1 MIIRNLRSQ
10 NQAIILRFHNLTRNL
25 KLSYSNHTSNP
36 STLALHRTL
45 IKGLEDIMIYT
56 KELIKKN
63 SGKNNKRVCMYKDRS
78 NNLILMNKTTTSR
91 LKILIIRNQFLKNLN
106 REVANKMSI
115 MMKSITMMK
124 NTIRNIINR
133 ERRKRR
139 KDLEKFLMI

>member
-106 REVANKMSI
+106 KEVANKMSI
-115 MMKSITMMK
+115 MMTSITMMN
-124 NTIRNIINR
+124 NTIRSIINR